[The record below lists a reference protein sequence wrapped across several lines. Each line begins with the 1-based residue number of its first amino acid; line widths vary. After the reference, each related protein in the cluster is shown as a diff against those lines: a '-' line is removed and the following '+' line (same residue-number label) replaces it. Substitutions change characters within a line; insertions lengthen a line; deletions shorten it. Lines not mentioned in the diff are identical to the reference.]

1 MRNQRKR
8 NERASERRQL
18 EPTRAVDPSVRPG
31 LRMGNGDPWGL
42 GQSMPAKCCS
52 AAPSDSSHPADQEL
66 GATKEVRAGA
76 ENALEMGEMPAHL
89 RSSRGSRAGG
99 EEPGVQGRLARRA
112 SQSWPSPRTLA
123 FSLKGGSPHMSVAVG
138 RTCCKIVLS
147 LVGTGSEALSAGPGR
162 VRRRGRGWRMLR
174 PRWCGPC
181 EVVPAASQLQHTMA
195 PAPPD
200 KPFTFTTL
208 RSVR

>member
-1 MRNQRKR
+1 
-8 NERASERRQL
+8 
-18 EPTRAVDPSVRPG
+18 
-31 LRMGNGDPWGL
+31 
-42 GQSMPAKCCS
+42 
-52 AAPSDSSHPADQEL
+52 
-66 GATKEVRAGA
+66 
-76 ENALEMGEMPAHL
+76 
-89 RSSRGSRAGG
+89 
-99 EEPGVQGRLARRA
+99 
-112 SQSWPSPRTLA
+112 
-123 FSLKGGSPHMSVAVG
+123 MSVAVG

-162 VRRRGRGWRMLR
+162 VRRRGRGRRMLR
-174 PRWCGPC
+174 PRWCSPC